1 MNSGI
6 KVFGRKRKL
15 VLVLKKLRVWGSWDS
30 TALDQNDL
38 GKCFSSAIRP
48 KMFRMC

>member
-15 VLVLKKLRVWGSWDS
+15 VLVLKKLRVWEVGI
-30 TALDQNDL
+30 LL
-38 GKCFSSAIRP
+38 H
-48 KMFRMC
+48 

>member
-6 KVFGRKRKL
+6 KVFGRKKEASFGSQETKG
-15 VLVLKKLRVWGSWDS
+15 VGSWDS
-30 TALDQNDL
+30 TALDHNDL

-48 KMFRMC
+48 KMFTMC